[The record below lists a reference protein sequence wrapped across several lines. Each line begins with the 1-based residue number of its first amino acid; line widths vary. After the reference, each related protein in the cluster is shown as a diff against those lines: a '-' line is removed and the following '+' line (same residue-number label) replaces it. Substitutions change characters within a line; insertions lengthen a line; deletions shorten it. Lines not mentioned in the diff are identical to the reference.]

1 MSIALT
7 TMGKFTQKTEVTGA
21 TGGGT
26 YIQEVEVERKLPLI
40 TIRHIDKEDKNISFK
55 INKIE
60 ED

>member
-26 YIQEVEVERKLPLI
+26 YIQ
-40 TIRHIDKEDKNISFK
+40 
-55 INKIE
+55 
-60 ED
+60 